1 MSVHLNLLTN
11 VCISIERYL
20 AILYPLKLLS
30 TSKRHVTL
38 MNSAAWILS
47 ALLSSVVFWIYGT
60 DESVCR
66 VVSQQARTI
75 GTMLSTSIY
84 IISVLTV
91 TLTYSMIIIRLRRRP
106 NFREMVDNS
115 SARWRRKK
123 NIVKMLCT
131 INVLLTVSWLPYI
144 LMAVLY
150 EVHHGLIIDVDLI
163 FWLNNLK
170 PKQEMRIHI
179 LFDLICSSTVFQTP
193 IIYTVFLESFRLDF
207 LDFIRCRNFT
217 KVTASRSST
226 LVSSK
231 TEEEATAL

>member
-1 MSVHLNLLTN
+1 MLFRS
-11 VCISIERYL
+11 
-20 AILYPLKLLS
+20 
-30 TSKRHVTL
+30 
-38 MNSAAWILS
+38 
-47 ALLSSVVFWIYGT
+47 
-60 DESVCR
+60 
-66 VVSQQARTI
+66 
-75 GTMLSTSIY
+75 MLSTSIY

-207 LDFIRCRNFT
+207 LDFIQCQIGRAH
-217 KVTASRSST
+217 V
-226 LVSSK
+226 
-231 TEEEATAL
+231 